1 MQQLIHHVDL
11 GQQDKCSFCSG
22 VLLQS
27 TLCHECKKSI
37 QCTCKTCRKKI
48 IVDFH
53 AKCMCSSNIILDAI
67 ESYIQQILILS
78 LFQYNYSGLILNEIK
93 SKEFKITY

>member
-11 GQQDKCSFCSG
+11 GQQDKCSFCSD

-27 TLCHECKKSI
+27 TVCHECNKPI
-37 QCTCKTCRKKI
+37 LCICKTCGKKI

-53 AKCMCSSNIILDAI
+53 VKCVCSADIILAAI
-67 ESYIQQILILS
+67 ESYTRQILILS
-78 LFQYNYSGLILNEIK
+78 LFRYNYSGLILNEIK
-93 SKEFKITY
+93 SK